1 MTEPMLQIIVALADA
16 NRLAIVDLLK
26 RGPLTVGEIAE
37 RLSLNQ
43 PQVSKHLRTLHD
55 AEIVQVKPLGNR
67 RIYHLRLETFFK
79 LTAWSRSF
87 EQQVEER
94 MLRLESYLLE
104 LQEKPTEGVTDDD

>member
-26 RGPLTVGEIAE
+26 QGPLTVGEIAN

-43 PQVSKHLRTLHD
+43 PQVSKHLRTLSD
-55 AEIVQVKPLGNR
+55 AQIVQVEPLGNR
-67 RIYHLRLETFFK
+67 RIYYLRPETFFK

-94 MLRLESYLLE
+94 MLRLDAYLTE
-104 LQEKPTEGVTDDD
+104 MQSKPTEGVTDDD